1 MYEYDS
7 LKVERRDNGVAI
19 VTLNRPD
26 RMNTMNLAMKPELAD
41 LFGSKLIEDRDLRC
55 VILTG
60 AGEKA
65 FCAGAD
71 IKERATRKLP
81 LAEYYAKQ
89 KATHDMTLM
98 IENFERPVIAA
109 INGYALGGGMELALS
124 TDIRIAA
131 DHAKMGL
138 PEVNLGAFPAAGGTQ
153 RMPRLIGAPLAK
165 ELMFTGR
172 HITADEALAYG
183 LVNRVVPGAELMETA
198 LELADQIAEKPPL
211 SVSFIKGAVNTGV
224 QVSLEAGLQYERL
237 NAAIVLESEDRKE
250 GMTAFVE
257 KRKPVFRGV

>member
-1 MYEYDS
+1 MYDYET
-7 LKVERRDNGVAI
+7 LLVERRENGVTI

-41 LFGSKLIEDRDLRC
+41 LFGAKLIEDRDLRC

-60 AGEKA
+60 AGDKA

-71 IKERATRKLP
+71 IKERASRTLP
-81 LAEYYAKQ
+81 LAEYYARQ
-89 KATHDMTLM
+89 KATHDLTLM

-124 TDIRIAA
+124 ADIRFAA

-165 ELMFTGR
+165 DLMFTGR
-172 HITADEALAYG
+172 HIDAKEALAHG
-183 LVNRVVPGAELMETA
+183 LVNRVLPGAELMTA
-198 LELADQIAEKPPL
+198 ALDFAGGIAEKPPL
-211 SVSFIKGAVNTGV
+211 SVSFIKGAINTGL
-224 QVSLEAGLQYERL
+224 QVGLEAGLQYERL
-237 NAAIVLESEDRKE
+237 NAAIVLQSEDRSE
-250 GMTAFVE
+250 GMKAFVE